1 MKLSASCRLVVLLL
15 AAALAAQGSVIA
27 TFTDVL
33 TSTDPTMTGRISRDG
48 VSSDWSGPKTF
59 PGLTAT
65 TTTYNYTEYFF
76 DILCNGNYFQIDYND
91 PNGAVFFS
99 AYVDGFAPAPGPTS
113 IQYLGDAGSSG
124 AGSFQVYV
132 PDGHRLDVVVNNV
145 PLLVNGFSPS
155 FDVMVE
161 EFTDSEYTDL
171 PEPASIALTL
181 GGLAAFVLAR
191 RRHADNKVSKPIQE
205 VAGL

>member
-1 MKLSASCRLVVLLL
+1 
-15 AAALAAQGSVIA
+15 
-27 TFTDVL
+27 
-33 TSTDPTMTGRISRDG
+33 MTGRISRNG
-48 VSSDWSGPKTF
+48 VPSDWSGPKTF

-65 TTTYNYTEYFF
+65 TSTFYYTEYLFP
-76 DILCNGNYFQIDYND
+76 ILCNGNYFQIEVFD
-91 PNGAVFFS
+91 PTSSAIFAS
-99 AYVDGFAPAPGPTS
+99 AYMDSFTPAPGPTS
-113 IQYLGDAGSSG
+113 TNYLGDPGSSSFFNG
-124 AGSFQVYV
+124 FVSFQVFV
-132 PDGHRLDVVVNNV
+132 PDTHKLDLVINSAA
-145 PLLVNGFSPS
+145 PLVNGFSPF
-155 FDVMVE
+155 FDVVVE